1 MTHTTQHNAATLH
14 AALMAA
20 ATLAPEY
27 QNNEIGK
34 ASRDVSNASQLR
46 AVYFDDGLIDRIQ
59 YAQRMGWKETQGE
72 WLIQTTMEETY
83 SELAATCDQRPSH
96 VTVKTATGRLKLV
109 NTRNRLQGFA
119 DEVARSKA
127 SWALWGGGN
136 MPAELAKPRKAKP
149 TTTWHTTSINVCIQC
164 FEDKQFSD
172 GLAMALGKLGAVAY
186 WHQDNPKNEPFLML
200 APQPVEG
207 MPARLVSGRHAIGGE
222 WVVFDTVSGYSIKGY
237 KAARSRA
244 AAERAAIDAWKEKTP
259 AQIDAA
265 LNRVTANDTTKALAR
280 LCELWKVEDA
290 AEALADAQ
298 AKAEALAADAVA
310 DTVAALVADAVAA
323 VAIDAAQTTARADE
337 LSQVATVA
345 DEVACM
351 AEACADAV
359 AADVAP
365 VAPVADAPI
374 KTILGS
380 PWQKATGTRDEWNAI
395 EHKNAKPLGFY
406 ADLMACIKQ
415 AQASGLFYNSDVYPK
430 AAELMA
436 AMGYED
442 AREATAEHSVNSVF
456 GSHCYLAGSAIRT
469 LAKQQADKDNL
480 TRLAPFVGQ
489 ELGTLV
495 FIDHK
500 RTTNVT
506 ITEFDS
512 DGLIKFSGKRGAQ
525 KVYGQADATALFNA
539 INRAHERKQRKDNA
553 DTFKA
558 HTPSNAADAVAEVV
572 ADALAAAAIETAQT
586 TACADELAQVAT
598 VADAVA
604 CVADEL
610 ACVADEL
617 ACVADAVACM
627 PRSEHCGQPP
637 SHTPT
642 GAGFA
647 TPGSSQPTA
656 SQAGK
661 SGGQRIAGKSGKWV
675 ATFHTTPAGLP
686 GMVYTDADGQ
696 AQAHEFASGAERM
709 ATLQR
714 LARMADA
721 QPATAANVAH
731 LAAFDPSGVDVW
743 QCSTREVQAMAEA
756 DFVALVQHLENVN
769 HHTAALCA
777 KCLRA
782 GCDDLAEACT
792 RLENAH
798 VQAGQ
803 LTPALALA
811 RFTIGRLLRGESVNM
826 AEAGAG
832 SGLDACEVSEAVALV
847 GNAYPPTKAAATP
860 HTPPASAADAQA
872 TPPVCA
878 ADAPDYT
885 HPLKTLPGDYTDPLK
900 TLGAL
905 QITLTRG
912 EGPSNECGKPQTV
925 DSFDAADAVLQN
937 WSRNAPEHGGY
948 DKCDFLITWPD
959 GDTYSGRYDLKHYRT
974 ERPSLARHMVDM
986 VDFYTGKGCPAH
998 MSEAAY
1004 TNHLNRIDADTR
1016 QAYETTAQRL
1026 NAAGIHTGKA
1036 RPVSVDL
1043 RELVAMGMPVADL
1056 VGLGVTYC
1064 GDSMSEPEVGAIVE
1078 AEAVAKNDQW
1088 HRVGLMGNPGPAA
1101 LAKVVDVQV
1110 TIQTET
1116 GATYTA
1122 WHDDFSGR
1130 TGARYRLDMK
1140 RHGAPY
1146 LAQLAA
1152 AVAMR
1157 TAQATAAKELEAKAH
1172 ADELARL
1179 AVEFAHLERRDNT
1192 HGGGVFAARNMRTEL
1207 KRAFPGV
1214 KFSVKSD
1221 YSSVDVR
1228 WTDGPTDAQVGEVIG
1243 RFDIGASDSQSDY
1256 FYTISTAFSELF
1268 GGVQYLNT
1276 HRETSDAFTAEAIA
1290 EFWAAEFAD
1299 VANAPAMPTAEDW
1312 RKNTGF
1318 FDWRADNWQT
1328 RNFRDHLAAKAGPL
1342 PATAKATRKAKA

>member
-72 WLIQTTMEETY
+72 WLIQTTTEETY

-149 TTTWHTTSINVCIQC
+149 TTTWHTTSINVCVQC

-244 AAERAAIDAWKEKTP
+244 AAERAALDAWKEKTP

-298 AKAEALAADAVA
+298 AKAEALAADAEA
-310 DTVAALVADAVAA
+310 QALAADAVAP
-323 VAIDAAQTTARADE
+323 V
-337 LSQVATVA
+337 
-345 DEVACM
+345 
-351 AEACADAV
+351 
-359 AADVAP
+359 ADVAP
-365 VAPVADAPI
+365 VAPVAD
-374 KTILGS
+374 
-380 PWQKATGTRDEWNAI
+380 
-395 EHKNAKPLGFY
+395 
-406 ADLMACIKQ
+406 
-415 AQASGLFYNSDVYPK
+415 V
-430 AAELMA
+430 
-436 AMGYED
+436 
-442 AREATAEHSVNSVF
+442 
-456 GSHCYLAGSAIRT
+456 
-469 LAKQQADKDNL
+469 
-480 TRLAPFVGQ
+480 
-489 ELGTLV
+489 
-495 FIDHK
+495 
-500 RTTNVT
+500 
-506 ITEFDS
+506 
-512 DGLIKFSGKRGAQ
+512 
-525 KVYGQADATALFNA
+525 
-539 INRAHERKQRKDNA
+539 
-553 DTFKA
+553 
-558 HTPSNAADAVAEVV
+558 VAEVV

-872 TPPVCA
+872 TPPVCPA
-878 ADAPDYT
+878 GAPN
-885 HPLKTLPGDYTDPLK
+885 YTDPLK
-900 TLGAL
+900 TLGIDYTQPLKTLAVPPATPTDWQAL
-905 QITLTRG
+905 VGAGVTYTGDACNAPGHGAIVAV
-912 EGPSNECGKPQTV
+912 NETPCGRAAWLTV
-925 DSFDAADAVLQN
+925 DVML
-937 WSRNAPEHGGY
+937 E
-948 DKCDFLITWPD
+948 D
-959 GDTYSGRYDLKHYRT
+959 G
-974 ERPSLARHMVDM
+974 RHP
-986 VDFYTGKGCPAH
+986 KG
-998 MSEAAY
+998 
-1004 TNHLNRIDADTR
+1004 L
-1016 QAYETTAQRL
+1016 RL
-1026 NAAGIHTGKA
+1026 NAF
-1036 RPVSVDL
+1036 
-1043 RELVAMGMPVADL
+1043 
-1056 VGLGVTYC
+1056 
-1064 GDSMSEPEVGAIVE
+1064 GD
-1078 AEAVAKNDQW
+1078 K
-1088 HRVGLMGNPGPAA
+1088 PG
-1101 LAKVVDVQV
+1101 
-1110 TIQTET
+1110 
-1116 GATYTA
+1116 Y
-1122 WHDDFSGR
+1122 
-1130 TGARYRLDMK
+1130 RYRLRPML
-1140 RHGAPY
+1140 HGAPY

-1157 TAQATAAKELEAKAH
+1157 EANRTATKAMADKAH
-1172 ADELARL
+1172 ADTTARL
-1179 AVEFAHLERRDNT
+1179 AVEFAHLERAENNHR
-1192 HGGGVFAARNMRTEL
+1192 GGTFAARNIRTEL
-1207 KRAFPGV
+1207 KRAFQGV
-1214 KFSVKSD
+1214 KFSVTSD
-1221 YSSVDVR
+1221 YSSVRVK
-1228 WTDGPTDAQVGEVIG
+1228 WTDGPTDAQVNEVIG
-1243 RFDIGASDSQSDY
+1243 RFSTGASDTQIDY
-1256 FYTISTAFSELF
+1256 FYTIETAFSKLF
-1268 GGVQYLNT
+1268 GGVQYLFT
-1276 HRETSDAFTAEAIA
+1276 SRETSEAFTADVL
-1290 EFWAAEFAD
+1290 AAWWPTRGESATQ
-1299 VANAPAMPTAEDW
+1299 PTPTAQDW
-1312 RKNTGF
+1312 KKGEGLFSWRTGS
-1318 FDWRADNWQT
+1318 
-1328 RNFRDHLAAKAGPL
+1328 DHLRDAFRKHLRETAGPT
-1342 PATAKATRKAKA
+1342 PTPAKATRKAKA